1 MESEP
6 TIKTDETGAVHTKRL
21 RVHDPRLP
29 IDFIFNAGKR
39 GLKFGHK
46 NLEHPTAALRGAK
59 GDIIWQR
66 EGI

>member
-6 TIKTDETGAVHTKRL
+6 TIKTDETGAAHTKRL

-46 NLEHPTAALRGAK
+46 NLEHPTAAL
-59 GDIIWQR
+59 
-66 EGI
+66 